1 MHIIKI
7 IMGITLMASILSAG
21 TDLKPGDPAPY
32 FELKDG
38 NGILHK
44 LSDYKGKKL
53 VLYFYPKDNT
63 SGCTAEACNLRDNY
77 SQLVDSGLVILG
89 VSYDDSVSHQDFSK
103 KYNLPF
109 PLLSD
114 TKKEVA
120 EKYNAKRD
128 LLGFFTPKRITY
140 LIDEK
145 GKILHIFDD
154 VDTKN
159 HTDQILGVL
168 SESKQ

>member
-1 MHIIKI
+1 
-7 IMGITLMASILSAG
+7 MATFLSAAPE
-21 TDLKPGDPAPY
+21 LKQGDQAPY

-38 NGILHK
+38 NGVLHK
-44 LSDYKGKKL
+44 LSDYKGKKV

-77 SQLVDSGLVILG
+77 SQLTDSGLVILG
-89 VSYDDSVSHQDFSK
+89 VSYDDSTSHQNFSSE
-103 KYNLPF
+103 YNLPF

-128 LLGFFTPKRITY
+128 FLGIFTPKRITY
-140 LIDEK
+140 LIDED

-159 HTDQILGVL
+159 HSAQILSIVA
-168 SESKQ
+168 SKK

>member
-1 MHIIKI
+1 MQIINL
-7 IMGITLMASILSAG
+7 ITGLFLMTSFLSAAPE
-21 TDLKPGDPAPY
+21 LKPGDPAPS

-38 NGILHK
+38 NGVLHK
-44 LSDYKGKKL
+44 LSDYKGRKL

-77 SQLVDSGLVILG
+77 SQLTDSGIVIFG
-89 VSYDDSVSHQDFSK
+89 VSYDDSASHKDFSS

-114 TKKEVA
+114 TEKEVA

-128 LLGFFTPKRITY
+128 FLGIFTPKRITY
-140 LIDEK
+140 LIDED

-159 HTDQILGVL
+159 HSAQILGVL
-168 SESKQ
+168 SGKK